1 MENESRFEICRYG
14 KGCWEVVRR
23 FNLMMFNTYV
33 EHETSYPELFLGG
46 ALSKAADI
54 VGPVRLIR
62 SVGNLINPLLYLYPT
77 YDHVNSFQDNYDPT
91 QVWSDCLV

>member
-14 KGCWEVVRR
+14 KGCWEVVRG

-33 EHETSYPELFLGG
+33 EHETSYPQLFLGG

-62 SVGNLINPLLYLYPT
+62 SVGNLINPLSISIRLT
-77 YDHVNSFQDNYDPT
+77 AM
-91 QVWSDCLV
+91 